1 MKKDGKITFGGIILM
16 LIIFYGGYAAVML
29 ISTSLMQSQIENEV
43 TDSLGLVRGVD
54 LTSDMACE
62 TIREVLKKNDVIF
75 DEKNK
80 GIVEVTIDRK
90 AGKMFYYFRYEVETN
105 LIFFKNKK
113 TVEVKD
119 EMRSYG

>member
-105 LIFFKNKK
+105 FIFFKNKK

>member
-16 LIIFYGGYAAVML
+16 LI
-29 ISTSLMQSQIENEV
+29 SLMQSQIENEV

-105 LIFFKNKK
+105 FIFFKNKK

>member
-75 DEKNK
+75 NEKNK

-105 LIFFKNKK
+105 FIFFKNKK